1 MDAPA
6 KILIIEDDQFTRD
19 LYEEVLRQA
28 GFGVETAIDGEAGLI
43 KLTQGG
49 WRAVLLDIMMPKMD
63 GLQVLKELKAKPPQ
77 TPNGPII
84 VLTNLAQDPIVN
96 EAVANG
102 AKTYFLKSELN
113 PDDLVEKVKS
123 YL

>member
-1 MDAPA
+1 MDTPA
-6 KILIIEDDQFTRD
+6 KILIVEDDPFTRD
-19 LYEEVLRQA
+19 LYEEVLRQE

-43 KLTQGG
+43 KLQEGG

-63 GLQVLKELKAKPPQ
+63 GLQVLKELAAKPPLV
-77 TPNGPII
+77 PNGPII

-96 EAVANG
+96 EALANG

-113 PDDLVEKVKS
+113 PDELVAKVKS